1 MDYRYID
8 KIGSLNSPSTAL
20 INKNLIQNRMLQ
32 RFNMSVDEPIKQ
44 KVGINSVDV
53 KYQNNR
59 GIGQLIHGR

>member
-1 MDYRYID
+1 
-8 KIGSLNSPSTAL
+8 
-20 INKNLIQNRMLQ
+20 MLQ
-32 RFNMSVDEPIKQ
+32 RFNTSVDELIKQ

>member
-1 MDYRYID
+1 
-8 KIGSLNSPSTAL
+8 
-20 INKNLIQNRMLQ
+20 MLQ
-32 RFNMSVDEPIKQ
+32 RFNTSVDEPIK